1 MKLNLLVLTDH
12 LTHASSNSLYELS
25 TELRGDPRCN
35 NLWVCTRGLKLNQP
49 FFEGDPTADI
59 YGTSID
65 RPFAFDPSGE
75 FLQQNAE
82 KISLSDVDAIL
93 IRLPQP
99 LNKKFLLSLLKI
111 VPKEKIIN
119 QPSGTIETSSKEFL
133 LQVAHLCPSPSLC
146 TSVEEAIALTDQYEI
161 VLKPLYSYGGRGII
175 RLSKTHIW
183 LGNNRH
189 PVSDIHRFLSRGQFP
204 MLAMRY
210 LQNVTQGD
218 KRTIVVNRKVMGSA
232 VRMPGPDSWI
242 CNVAQGGHAYYSEID
257 EDEKR
262 IEQELTP
269 LLYDKGIIFYG
280 FDSLVDDDGRRVLSE
295 INTLSIGGL
304 GPMEEM
310 SGKPLVKEAAT
321 LMWDYYQQ
329 PKNI

>member
-1 MKLNLLVLTDH
+1 MKQNLLVLTDH
-12 LTHASSNSLYELS
+12 LTHVSSNSLYELS
-25 TELRGDPRCN
+25 SELHEDERCN
-35 NLWVCTRGLKLNQP
+35 HLWVCTRGLELNKT
-49 FFEGDPTADI
+49 FFEGDPTADF
-59 YGTSID
+59 YGTSIHE
-65 RPFAFDPSGE
+65 PFLFDPSGE
-75 FLQQNAE
+75 FLLQNAK
-82 KISLSDVDAIL
+82 KINPAEIDAIL

-99 LNKKFLLSLLKI
+99 LNKKFLLSLEHI
-111 VPKEKIIN
+111 VPKERIIN
-119 QPSGTIETSSKEFL
+119 QPAGTIETSSKEFL
-133 LQVAHLCPSPSLC
+133 LQVAHLCPSPGLC
-146 TSVEEAIALTDQYEI
+146 TSASEAIALTDQYEI

-175 RLSKTHIW
+175 RLSKTHVW
-183 LGNNRH
+183 VGNKH
-189 PVSDIHRFLSRGQFP
+189 HTVSEIENILTPGLFP

-262 IEQELTP
+262 IEEELTP
-269 LLYDKGIIFYG
+269 LLYDKGVIFYG
-280 FDSLVDDDGRRVLSE
+280 FDSLIDDGGRRVLSE

-304 GPMEEM
+304 APMKEM

-321 LMWDYYQQ
+321 LMWDYFVNR
-329 PKNI
+329 KS